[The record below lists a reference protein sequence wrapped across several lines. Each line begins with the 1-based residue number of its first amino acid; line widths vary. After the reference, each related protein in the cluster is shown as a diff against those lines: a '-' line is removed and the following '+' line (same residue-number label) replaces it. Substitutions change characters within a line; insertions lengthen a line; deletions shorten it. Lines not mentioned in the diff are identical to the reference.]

1 MTLHQFLF
9 DRLWD
14 RGVRHIY
21 GIPGDFALNLFEALE
36 RDGRFTLVRL
46 SHEPAVG
53 FAADG
58 AARMTGGLGVCCVT
72 YGAGGLNMVNPVACA
87 YAEQSPLVVLSGGP
101 GRAEKRAGL
110 HVHHEVKTFESQ
122 LNVYREV
129 TEYSAILDDPRTA
142 ATHITRAIDV
152 AVKAKRPVYLEIP
165 RDMVT
170 EPIDPPL
177 PDARLEMPVDEGAVA
192 EAVAEIAARVR
203 GAARPVLIAGVEV
216 HRFQLRDRIV
226 RLAETLHLPVASSF
240 LGRGA
245 FPTRHPQFVGTYLG
259 VVSPPD
265 LRAIVEDSDCVLLVG
280 ERISDTSLG
289 ISANRLTERNL
300 LIVVARDV
308 FIGHHRYENAPIDRV
323 VAGLESHPD
332 LAARAGTWHAPA
344 VTPQAPEGQKPD
356 DGTSMTASLV
366 IDVLN
371 EFVEAHP
378 EVPLVSDTGD
388 CLFASVEIRSNEIV
402 APAYYATMGFAV
414 PAAIGVQTST
424 GRRPLVLMGDGAFQM
439 TGPEISH
446 APGYGCNP
454 VIVLVN
460 NTRWEMLQAF
470 YPHAGYNDTVSWPF
484 AKLAELWG
492 GAGYTAPT
500 VGDLR
505 RSLAEAWASPSF
517 SIVEVPVARGDISPV
532 LARFV
537 QAFKERVYRPR

>member
-87 YAEQSPLVVLSGGP
+87 YAEESPLVVLSGGP

-152 AVKAKRPVYLEIP
+152 AIKAKRPVYLEIP

-170 EPIDPPL
+170 EAIDPPL
-177 PDARLEMPVDEGAVA
+177 DDARLEMPVDAGAVA
-192 EAVAEIAARVR
+192 EAVDEIAARVR
-203 GAARPVLIAGVEV
+203 SAARPVLIAGVEV
-216 HRFQLRDRIV
+216 HRFQLRDHVI
-226 RLAETLHLPVASSF
+226 RLAEKLNLPVASSF

-245 FPTRHPQFVGTYLG
+245 FPTRHPQFAGTYLG
-259 VVSPPD
+259 VVSPPE
-265 LRAIVEDSDCVLLVG
+265 LRAIVEESDCVLLVG

-308 FIGHHRYENAPIDRV
+308 FIGHHRYENAPIDQV
-323 VAGLESHPD
+323 VAGLESHPT
-332 LAARAGTWHAPA
+332 LAARPD
-344 VTPQAPEGQKPD
+344 VTG
-356 DGTSMTASLV
+356 S
-366 IDVLN
+366 
-371 EFVEAHP
+371 
-378 EVPLVSDTGD
+378 
-388 CLFASVEIRSNEIV
+388 
-402 APAYYATMGFAV
+402 
-414 PAAIGVQTST
+414 
-424 GRRPLVLMGDGAFQM
+424 
-439 TGPEISH
+439 
-446 APGYGCNP
+446 
-454 VIVLVN
+454 
-460 NTRWEMLQAF
+460 
-470 YPHAGYNDTVSWPF
+470 
-484 AKLAELWG
+484 
-492 GAGYTAPT
+492 
-500 VGDLR
+500 
-505 RSLAEAWASPSF
+505 
-517 SIVEVPVARGDISPV
+517 
-532 LARFV
+532 
-537 QAFKERVYRPR
+537 RPRCRSQQPSSRPPTPRR